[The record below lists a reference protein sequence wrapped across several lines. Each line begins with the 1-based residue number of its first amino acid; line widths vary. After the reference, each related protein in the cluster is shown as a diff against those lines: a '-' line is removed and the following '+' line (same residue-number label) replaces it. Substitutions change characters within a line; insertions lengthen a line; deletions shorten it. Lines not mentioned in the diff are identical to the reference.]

1 MTLEDENKFDFYVGD
16 GIENLRNSEGWSDNK
31 IALHLR
37 RVANEISPRR
47 KLKKINIPKEF
58 VEEFIKKNKEVNKK
72 WEKL

>member
-47 KLKKINIPKEF
+47 KSKKINIPKEF
-58 VEEFIKKNKEVNKK
+58 IEEFLNKQKMGGKEN
-72 WEKL
+72 